1 METVTHQQQGRPAPV
16 VTLMLAE
23 AVTLAIASVI
33 HFGVVIP
40 LGVITLNDPF
50 AGARIPEAILAV
62 AMAAG
67 AFGLMAGWPRAR
79 WFALA
84 ATLLTIVGVLVGVR
98 FVLTGTV
105 SRPGDLI
112 YHGALFVGLV
122 ATTGFLLMARTPRGP
137 EQ

>member
-1 METVTHQQQGRPAPV
+1 METVTHQAQGQPAPV
-16 VTLMLAE
+16 ITLMLAE

-40 LGVITLNDPF
+40 LGVITVNDPF
-50 AGARIPEAILAV
+50 AGARIPEAILAA
-62 AMAAG
+62 AMAVG
-67 AFGLMAGWPRAR
+67 AFGLMAGWPGAR
-79 WFALA
+79 WLALA
-84 ATLLTIVGVLVGVR
+84 ASLLSIAGVLVGVR

-122 ATTGFLLMARTPRGP
+122 ATTGLLLMARTARAP
-137 EQ
+137 ER